1 MGGLSAIV
9 LAAGAS
15 ERFGAGNKLLA
26 EIGGEA
32 LIRRVVRGCLD
43 GAIAEAVVVTGC
55 DEAQIAAALQGLP
68 VRCLIHNA
76 AWRSGMGTSI
86 ASGIAAFG
94 PDIEG
99 AFVVPGD
106 MPHLTASLLLRLAAS
121 FEAGKRRAVVFPA
134 DASGEQRNPVL
145 WPRRLFPDL
154 MRLSGRGGAK
164 DLLRAHRAE
173 SIAVAVD
180 DPALLDDVDTQ
191 EDLEAARALLDKTR
205 P

>member
-68 VRCLIHNA
+68 VRLIHNA

-86 ASGIAAFG
+86 ASGIAALG
-94 PDIEG
+94 PDLEG

-106 MPHLTASLLLRLAAS
+106 MPHLAASLLLRLAAS
-121 FEAGKRRAVVFPA
+121 FEASKCRAVVFPA
-134 DASGEQRNPVL
+134 DPSGEQRNPVL
-145 WPRRLFPDL
+145 WPRRLFPEL
-154 MRLSGRGGAK
+154 MTLSGRGGAK

-191 EDLEAARALLDKTR
+191 EDLEAARALLDETR